1 MLSFITHSLNTYSV
15 LDVEEQNDKVT
26 NMQRGRPRW
35 LKINI
40 IRKFRVRRRQG
51 NQICVE
57 RRSLFMKEWKTLRC
71 VKRK

>member
-1 MLSFITHSLNTYSV
+1 MLSFITHSLNIYSV

-35 LKINI
+35 LKNTI
-40 IRKFRVRRRQG
+40 IRKFRVRRQQG
-51 NQICVE
+51 NQICVDQ
-57 RRSLFMKEWKTLRC
+57 RSFFMKKWITLHC